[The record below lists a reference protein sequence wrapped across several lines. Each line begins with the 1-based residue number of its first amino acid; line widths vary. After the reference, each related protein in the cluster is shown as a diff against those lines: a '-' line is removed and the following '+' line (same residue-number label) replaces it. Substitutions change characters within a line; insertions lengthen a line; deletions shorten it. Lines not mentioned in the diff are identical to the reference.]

1 MSLLIVDI
9 IRSLLRN
16 HGIVTAIIVRIRV
29 FMEKYIIVPLK
40 YEASVYAGNVTKQI
54 KRNKETSRKLPEK
67 PYIRGPI

>member
-29 FMEKYIIVPLK
+29 FIEKYIIVPLK
-40 YEASVYAGNVTKQI
+40 YEASVYAGKVTKQI